1 MIKLVPAKP
10 IHARAVDA
18 GLCREDRHELALFGD
33 TVMGSFEAAGLCS
46 AVIGDNGVVVA
57 ICGVSKLEKGRV
69 WMLRTSSAWAS
80 RSHRRQSR
88 VMAQAWLDSLPDPIL
103 YNWALAANTSNLKW
117 LTSLGFKVEKPEPM
131 GKSAAL
137 FSYFWR
143 RQG

>member
-18 GLCREDRHELALFGD
+18 GLCPQDRHELALFGD

-69 WMLRTSSAWAS
+69 WMLRTPGLWATL
-80 RSHRRQSR
+80 SHRRQIPGI
-88 VMAQAWLDSLPDPIL
+88 AKAWLDGLPNPTL
-103 YNWALAANTSNLKW
+103 YNWALASNTSNLKW
-117 LTSLGFKVEKPEPM
+117 LKSLGFQVEKPEPM
-131 GKSAAL
+131 GRSLAL